1 MPADQS
7 FLAKV
12 AQIFSRNVHQSGPYI
27 AASYTL
33 IGAIIG
39 LSLAG
44 YFLDKWLDT
53 SPWLLIAGL
62 IIGLVIGFYEMAKV
76 VFRK

>member
-1 MPADQS
+1 MPIDQS
-7 FLAKV
+7 YLKKV
-12 AQIFSRNVHQSGPYI
+12 AQMFSRIVRQSGPYMT
-27 AASYTL
+27 ASYTL

-39 LSLAG
+39 LSLGG
-44 YFLDKWLDT
+44 YFFDEWLDT
-53 SPWLLIAGL
+53 APWLLIAGL